1 MHSSWRGCILTMQ
14 LKPAKK
20 KTPGPNG
27 AVAKYKHEYYYTCD
41 LSMGDKKKMKQSKLS
56 FTKATKKTTQE

>member
-1 MHSSWRGCILTMQ
+1 MQ
-14 LKPAKK
+14 WKPAKK

-41 LSMGDKKKMKQSKLS
+41 LSMVDKKKMKQSKLS